1 MYSKDAI
8 FEYIRRQRAGR
19 RPCKCPTAGCGNTHV
34 TESQLER
41 DGMAEIALNRE
52 RRRLDKQRQDRAS
65 QASQIDSDDDEEEA
79 L

>member
-1 MYSKDAI
+1 
-8 FEYIRRQRAGR
+8 
-19 RPCKCPTAGCGNTHV
+19 
-34 TESQLER
+34 
-41 DGMAEIALNRE
+41 MAEIALNRE